1 VADLDIR
8 ALKKGLSAEER
19 ETLTFQEL
27 RLTRLEA
34 LVDGVPL
41 SRTLP
46 DDRSK
51 EEKAIAP
58 RLVAVKTTSPTINHM
73 SSVVNIAVSSL
84 RTYEAGTVAPRWEIG
99 TMVRFAETLGL
110 TVEEL
115 NTVMKTTAKVEAA
128 KRVEKAKKSK
138 G

>member
-1 VADLDIR
+1 MADLTIR
-8 ALKKGLSAEER
+8 ALKTGLSPEER
-19 ETLTFQEL
+19 QTLTFQEL

-34 LVDGVPL
+34 LVDGAPL

-46 DDRSK
+46 EARTSEGK
-51 EEKAIAP
+51 
-58 RLVAVKTTSPTINHM
+58 AVKTTSPTINFL

-99 TMVRFAETLGL
+99 TLVRFAETLGL

-115 NTVMKTTAKVEAA
+115 NTVVQNTARAGAAARVEAA
-128 KRVEKAKKSK
+128 KKSK
-138 G
+138 A

>member
-46 DDRSK
+46 EARTPEGK
-51 EEKAIAP
+51 
-58 RLVAVKTTSPTINHM
+58 AVKTTSPTINHM

>member
-1 VADLDIR
+1 MADLTVR
-8 ALKKGLSAEER
+8 ALKKGLSPEER
-19 ETLTFQEL
+19 KTLTFQEL

-34 LVDGVPL
+34 LVDGAPL

-46 DDRSK
+46 EARTP
-51 EEKAIAP
+51 EGH
-58 RLVAVKTTSPTINHM
+58 AVKTTSPTINHL

-99 TMVRFAETLGL
+99 TLVTFAETLGL

-115 NTVMKTTAKVEAA
+115 NVVIQNTARSGAAARVEA
-128 KRVEKAKKSK
+128 AKKSK